1 VSLSSLR
8 FALQVGHYL
17 LWFPLA
23 ALVISAMLRAGVRRS
38 PLVFAYMVALFLLVF
53 VQMPAALA
61 FSRKYGSQ
69 QEFYRTLHTV
79 AQGITYPL
87 LLSAVVSLLFQ
98 ATRTVPTRHLIRT
111 IVGFG
116 VPLFVLVSFAVHYP
130 GAANLTVLM
139 TPWMRDLNFC
149 AAALDLFVWALL
161 LAGPH
166 KNPHALLLAGGLGI
180 AFAGDALTNAVRSI
194 AIHIVSR
201 PLWTFA
207 DVLAMVADAAW
218 LYVWWQA
225 FRKEAAAQD
234 LAAAKRK
241 AAVSG

>member
-1 VSLSSLR
+1 V
-8 FALQVGHYL
+8 
-17 LWFPLA
+17 
-23 ALVISAMLRAGVRRS
+23 LVIAAMLRAGVRRN
-38 PLVFAYMVALFLLVF
+38 PLIFAYMVAMFLLVF

-61 FSRKYGSQ
+61 FSRTRSQ
-69 QEFYRTLHTV
+69 PDFYRVLHTV

-98 ATRTVPTRHLIRT
+98 ATETVKARHLIRT
-111 IVGFG
+111 VVGFG
-116 VPLFVLVSFAVHYP
+116 VPLLVLISFAVHYP
-130 GAANLTVLM
+130 GGKNLTLLM

-166 KNPHALLLAGGLGI
+166 KNPHTLLLAGGLGI

-201 PLWTFA
+201 PLWTSA
-207 DVLAMVADAAW
+207 DALAMIADAAW

-225 FRKEAAAQD
+225 FKKEAS
-234 LAAAKRK
+234 RK
-241 AAVSG
+241 SGSDKWKATISG